1 MGGSWTGVWEHIDSS
16 RVIYRQSLM
25 EKSIFRDLIVK
36 TNLIRMFRV
45 KTLYCEGSV
54 QKQAKSS

>member
-1 MGGSWTGVWEHIDSS
+1 MGGSWTGVLEHIDSS

-25 EKSIFRDLIVK
+25 EKSIFRALIVK

-45 KTLYCEGSV
+45 KTYCEGSV

>member
-1 MGGSWTGVWEHIDSS
+1 MGGSWTGVLEHIDSS

-54 QKQAKSS
+54 QKQAKSC

>member
-1 MGGSWTGVWEHIDSS
+1 MGGSWTGVLEHIDSS

-45 KTLYCEGSV
+45 KTLHCEGSV

>member
-1 MGGSWTGVWEHIDSS
+1 MGGSWTRVLEHIDSS

-54 QKQAKSS
+54 QKQEKSS

>member
-1 MGGSWTGVWEHIDSS
+1 MGGSWTGVLEHIDSS
-16 RVIYRQSLM
+16 IVIYRQSLM

-36 TNLIRMFRV
+36 TNLIRMFGV
-45 KTLYCEGSV
+45 KTLYGEGSV

>member
-1 MGGSWTGVWEHIDSS
+1 MGGSWTGVLEHIDSS
-16 RVIYRQSLM
+16 RVIYRQSLT
-25 EKSIFRDLIVK
+25 EKSIFYVIVK

-54 QKQAKSS
+54 KKQAKSS

>member
-1 MGGSWTGVWEHIDSS
+1 MGSSWTGVLEHIDSS

-25 EKSIFRDLIVK
+25 EKSIFRALIVK

-54 QKQAKSS
+54 QKRAKSS

>member
-1 MGGSWTGVWEHIDSS
+1 MGGSWTGVLEHIDSS

-45 KTLYCEGSV
+45 KTLYCERSV

>member
-1 MGGSWTGVWEHIDSS
+1 MGGSWTGVLEHIGSS
-16 RVIYRQSLM
+16 RVIYRQSLT
-25 EKSIFRDLIVK
+25 EKSIFYVIVK